1 MSKKKFVQKPIGGRL
16 FIWSPPNYDPANYK
30 LVGRTS
36 STLTNACTA
45 LAGTNG
51 EDYIVKYVYDKEFVN
66 NKEVRL
72 AYVEC
77 GYIE

>member
-1 MSKKKFVQKPIGGRL
+1 MSKKKFVQKPGGPRL
-16 FIWSPPNYDPANYK
+16 YIWSPQDYDPNKYK
-30 LVGRTS
+30 LVGS
-36 STLTNACTA
+36 SGNLTNACTA

-66 NKEVRL
+66 NKEIRL

-77 GYIE
+77 GYVE

>member
-1 MSKKKFVQKPIGGRL
+1 MSKKKFVQKPGGPRL
-16 FIWSPPNYDPANYK
+16 YIWSPQDYDPTSGKNIGQRGGDRAN
-30 LVGRTS
+30 L
-36 STLTNACTA
+36 CTA

-77 GYIE
+77 GYVE

>member
-1 MSKKKFVQKPIGGRL
+1 MSEKKFVQKPGGPRL
-16 FIWSPPNYDPANYK
+16 YIWSPREYDPTYDKNLGKGSGERANF
-30 LVGRTS
+30 
-36 STLTNACTA
+36 CTA

-51 EDYIVKYVYDKEFVN
+51 EDYVVKYVYDKEFVK

-77 GYIE
+77 GYVE